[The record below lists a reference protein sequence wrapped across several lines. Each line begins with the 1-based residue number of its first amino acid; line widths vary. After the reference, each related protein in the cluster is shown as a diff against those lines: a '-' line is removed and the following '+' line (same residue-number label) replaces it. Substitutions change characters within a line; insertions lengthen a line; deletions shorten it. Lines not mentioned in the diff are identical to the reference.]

1 MWADSPFFVF
11 AAQRF
16 IIFFSFA
23 KEAKQSMS
31 CVNNVSLKGR
41 LTRDPDVRY
50 TQGEQ
55 TMAIARFTLA
65 VDRRRRSQSDQQQAD
80 FVSCVAFGKQGEFI
94 EKYFKKGSSLDLQG
108 HIQTG
113 SYTKQ
118 DGTKV
123 YTTDVVID
131 DCTFGESKRSSE
143 GSQQVPASGAA
154 ASTAQD
160 NVDAWV
166 HIPEGID
173 EELPFN

>member
-1 MWADSPFFVF
+1 
-11 AAQRF
+11 
-16 IIFFSFA
+16 
-23 KEAKQSMS
+23 MS

-94 EKYFKKGSSLDLQG
+94 EKYFKKGSSLD
-108 HIQTG
+108 
-113 SYTKQ
+113 
-118 DGTKV
+118 
-123 YTTDVVID
+123 
-131 DCTFGESKRSSE
+131 
-143 GSQQVPASGAA
+143 QQVPASGTA

-160 NVDAWV
+160 DVDAWV